1 MVEYRE
7 LEEWEAQEQEKT
19 KDAFNKILNKPE
31 MPWEARVRV
40 VYPELSFEKPYAYRQ
55 DLAIP
60 IRLLLPFYK
69 QLVFH
74 IDSFKKEEIFMQY
87 HDALK
92 PEELARLYC
101 RGRVRFLLASSPT
114 EYAGLDYLDPILQL
128 KPLTVIRMRA
138 LVTSA
143 AGCWNRLDELRKEGE
158 RIFSGKVEVE
168 KVPGLYTSLRRPRES
183 VEGHVISSYINLCCM
198 GFESLVKEVVK
209 LNDPNNAAKV
219 LTVYDSL
226 LVRPLT
232 TGMLGQPQIT
242 REFASLA
249 RELKAP
255 VPKEIIF
262 PIEVGRVLV
271 MWYNLDFPLK
281 PELAYIEELY
291 KERVM
296 DSARK
301 LLAALEEAVRER
313 RGEEA
318 LERAKDVLE
327 VLREAQE
334 AIIAKMEKYKKWLRV
349 ALLLAG
355 VGSNFMTS
363 SPQVGL
369 LTTLGL
375 SVISL
380 FSNRLVE
387 LLSSLKV
394 PPVQTAIWDFKKK
407 WDKVRP

>member
-1 MVEYRE
+1 MEYKE
-7 LEEWEAQEQEKT
+7 LEEWEAQEREKT
-19 KDAFNKILNKPE
+19 ESAFNRILNKPE
-31 MPWEARVRV
+31 MPWEDRVKV
-40 VYPELSFEKPYAYRQ
+40 VYPELSLEKPYAYRQ
-55 DLAIP
+55 DLGIP

-74 IDSFKKEEIFMQY
+74 IDSFKTKEVFMRY

-101 RGRVRFLLASSPT
+101 RGRIRFLLASSPT

-128 KPLTVIRMRA
+128 KPPTVIRMRA
-138 LVTSA
+138 LIASA
-143 AGCWNRLDELRKEGE
+143 AGSWAKLDERQKEGE
-158 RIFSGKVEVE
+158 RIFSGKVETK
-168 KVPGLYTSLRRPRES
+168 KVPGLYESLRRPKES
-183 VEGHVISSYINLCCM
+183 VEGHTISSYINLCCM
-198 GFESLVKEVVK
+198 GFEDLVKEVIK

-219 LTVYDSL
+219 LIVYDSL

-242 REFASLA
+242 KEFASLA

-255 VPKEIIF
+255 VSKEIIF
-262 PIEVGRVLV
+262 PLEIGRVLV

-281 PELAYIEELY
+281 PGLEYIEDLY

-301 LLAALEEAVRER
+301 LLVALEEAVRER
-313 RGEEA
+313 KGDEA
-318 LERAKDVLE
+318 LERAEDIRE

-334 AIIAKMEKYKKWLRV
+334 AIKAKMEKYRKWFRV

-355 VGSNFMTS
+355 IGSHFLAS
-363 SPQVGL
+363 PPQVGL

-375 SVISL
+375 SVVSL
-380 FSNRLVE
+380 LSNRLVE
-387 LLSSLKV
+387 LVSSLRT
-394 PPVQTAIWDFKKK
+394 PPLQTAIWNFKKR